1 MYGLSL
7 DLLKRHNPKWRMK
20 SRKIGA
26 RPNSLSPS
34 HIPLRG
40 GVVSFLRRE
49 TQRAYTT
56 CENLK
61 QGVLYLNKGRVIF
74 TPGKW

>member
-34 HIPLRG
+34 HIPLRR
-40 GVVSFLRRE
+40 GVVSSLRRE
-49 TQRAYTT
+49 TQR
-56 CENLK
+56 ENLK